1 VYGIVYGMSKRDR
14 KITANLPEE
23 LLIRAMDAS
32 GEGLT
37 PTLRRGLEL
46 VAAQKIYQKILESQN
61 KYPNGIGLDL
71 EESRKD
77 RDEE

>member
-1 VYGIVYGMSKRDR
+1 MRAKLER

-23 LLIRAMDAS
+23 LLARAMEAS

-46 VAAQKIYQKILESQN
+46 VAAQKVFQRILKAKG

-71 EESRKD
+71 ESSRKD
-77 RDEE
+77 RDE